1 VSTPSPN
8 GLHSRRLVSGGSAD
22 NITVVAGRTLQ
33 RLVAGLFG
41 SPIFWAL
48 FVGIAFSLPLA
59 RVIRA
64 KLPPHLPVLGTI
76 SDFELVDQNERPYG
90 TSELRGRVWL
100 ASAIDTRSPSADN
113 LASALGKIQ
122 HRVVN
127 LGPAFHLVTLGLD
140 PAVDTQPAL
149 LEFTRHR
156 RVSPRMWSFLSGDDE
171 GVGRARQALGLRR
184 EGPVGKAEAMTPGGP
199 MAVVLV
205 DSQMRVRG
213 RYDLSDPDAI
223 DTLLYHTGLLV
234 NRGD

>member
-1 VSTPSPN
+1 
-8 GLHSRRLVSGGSAD
+8 
-22 NITVVAGRTLQ
+22 
-33 RLVAGLFG
+33 VAGLFG
-41 SPIFWAL
+41 RPIFWAL
-48 FVGIAFSLPLA
+48 FVGIAFSLPIA
-59 RVIRA
+59 RVLRT

-100 ASAIDTRSPSADN
+100 ASAIETGSASTAEK
-113 LASALGKIQ
+113 LAANLGKIQ

-156 RVSPRMWSFLSGDDE
+156 RVSPRIWSFLSGDAE
-171 GVGRARQALGLRR
+171 GVRNARQALGLRV
-184 EGPVGKAEAMTPGGP
+184 EKGAEPTADTPTGGP
-199 MAVVLV
+199 MAVILV
-205 DSQMRVRG
+205 DAQMRVRG

>member
-1 VSTPSPN
+1 VRGGGFARPTLIRYTRAVSTPS
-8 GLHSRRLVSGGSAD
+8 LR
-22 NITVVAGRTLQ
+22 LQ

-41 SPIFWAL
+41 RPLFWAF
-48 FVGIAFSLPLA
+48 FVGVSFSLPLA
-59 RVIRA
+59 HVLRA

-100 ASAIDTRSPSADN
+100 ASAIETGSPPLADK
-113 LASALGKIQ
+113 LAAELGKIQ

-140 PAVDTQPAL
+140 PAIDTQPAL

-156 RVSPRMWSFLSGDDE
+156 RVSPRMWSFLSGDAD
-171 GVGRARQALGLRR
+171 GVRNARQALGL
-184 EGPVGKAEAMTPGGP
+184 GIQGDLGQAKATTPSSP
-199 MAVVLV
+199 LAVILV
-205 DSQMRVRG
+205 DAQMRVRG
-213 RYDLSDPDAI
+213 RYELSDPDAI